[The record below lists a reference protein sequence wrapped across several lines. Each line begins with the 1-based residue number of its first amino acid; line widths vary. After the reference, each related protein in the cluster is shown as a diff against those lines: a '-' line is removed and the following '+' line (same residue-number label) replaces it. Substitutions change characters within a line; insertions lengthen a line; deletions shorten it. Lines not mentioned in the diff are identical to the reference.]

1 MYDYLDKD
9 TNVKDFKNHMFNK
22 SLHMFK
28 YKNLPDT
35 IPFLELEKLLQ
46 SNGYAVIAKHNEHL
60 YAFNGS
66 FNGSDVYGNP
76 THVIVTNPYL
86 KMNKTFELGKD
97 CVLIKNDDM
106 MTGLTNI
113 YEKYGIMLVET
124 DITLLISNFNKRI
137 QTLISSN
144 DDNTRESAEIY
155 LEKVKEGELGVI
167 GESKLFD
174 SLKVVN
180 KSVNGGTSFT
190 EIVELQQYLKA
201 TLSNEIGLNANY
213 NMKRERL
220 NVSEV
225 EMNTDNLFPLVDN
238 FFQNRKEGIMKVNE
252 LFDLDIEVE
261 FTSIWKLKQEVLQE
275 ETDSI
280 EDEENNNVD
289 SNMIKDI
296 YDFLTKPDEK
306 EEEEDEIQGNDS
318 E

>member
-28 YKNLPDT
+28 YDNLPDT

-46 SNGYAVIAKHNEHL
+46 GNGYAVIAKHNEQL

-66 FNGSDVYGNP
+66 FTGSDVYGNP

-106 MTGLTNI
+106 MNGLTNI

-306 EEEEDEIQGNDS
+306 EEEENEIQGNDS